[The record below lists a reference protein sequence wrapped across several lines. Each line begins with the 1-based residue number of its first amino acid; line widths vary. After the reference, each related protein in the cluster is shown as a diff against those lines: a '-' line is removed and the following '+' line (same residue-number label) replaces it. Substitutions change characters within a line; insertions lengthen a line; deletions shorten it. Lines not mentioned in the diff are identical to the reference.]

1 MNSTVLK
8 ILKTIISV
16 SAAFVGFTFI
26 VIIAFYFYLS
36 DGVEFDLNKSNQ
48 TLSSL
53 TNRFEIDFSNNST
66 IYFKAREENID
77 TYITLENAIIKRSG
91 NILVNAEN
99 ITVNTSLNFTK
110 TLQFVYE
117 IILNNNTDL
126 NLINPVSIKL
136 KNPTL
141 DLASVENQV
150 TEINES
156 DRYFPVTIKAENGNL
171 IDGNIEIGQFDF
183 FLNVNQYSQNSSLE
197 KYKFRL
203 KSSQN
208 FPVSYIAQFFQ
219 DVESIGD
226 KKETISFDLTLEDE
240 YANNDDMSQKLN
252 GIFQIRN
259 TTMRLKT
266 FPVQLKPEPIRRLNL
281 DLNINDNIGQAN
293 IVGTLYNPKKSLG
306 LQTEPNLQI
315 GGTLNFEEILKPEL
329 NLIVNGYDIYFAKLE
344 NLNLN
349 GVTDLTVSIIGKNV
363 LDLKGSLKIK
373 KSNGFLV
380 PLADTEFETKHRIR
394 NIDEKKCCLL
404 YTSPSPRD

>member
-16 SAAFVGFTFI
+16 TAAFVGFTFI

-91 NILVNAEN
+91 NILINAEN
-99 ITVNTSLNFTK
+99 ITVNTTLNFTK

-136 KNPTL
+136 KNPTF
-141 DLASVENQV
+141 DLASVENQD
-150 TEINES
+150 TEINKSE
-156 DRYFPVTIKAENGNL
+156 RYFPVTIKAENGNL
-171 IDGNIEIGQFDF
+171 IDGNVEIGQFDF
-183 FLNVNQYSQNSSLE
+183 FLNINQYSQNSSLE
-197 KYKFRL
+197 KYKIRL

-226 KKETISFDLTLEDE
+226 KKETISFDITLEDE
-240 YANNDDMSQKLN
+240 YANNDDISQKLN
-252 GIFQIRN
+252 GVFQIRN

-281 DLNINDNIGQAN
+281 DLNIKDNIGQAN
-293 IVGTLYNPKKSLG
+293 LIGTLYNPKKSLG

-315 GGTLNFEEILKPEL
+315 GGTLNFKEILKPEL

-363 LDLKGSLKIK
+363 LDLQGSLKIK

-380 PLADTEFETKHRIR
+380 PLSDTEFETKHRIR
-394 NIDEKKCCLL
+394 NIDEKK
-404 YTSPSPRD
+404 

>member
-8 ILKTIISV
+8 ILKTIASV
-16 SAAFVGFTFI
+16 SVAFISFTIIF
-26 VIIAFYFYLS
+26 IIAFYFYLS
-36 DGVEFDLNKSNQ
+36 DGVEFNLNKSNQ

-53 TNRFEIDFSNNST
+53 TNRFELDFSKNSA

-91 NILVNAEN
+91 KILINSEN
-99 ITVNTSLNFTK
+99 ITLNTTLDFTK
-110 TLQFVYE
+110 TLQFVFE

-141 DLASVENQV
+141 DLASIENQDA
-150 TEINES
+150 EINKSE
-156 DRYFPVTIKAENGNL
+156 RYFPVTIKAENGNL
-171 IDGNIEIGQFDF
+171 IDGDIEIGQFDF
-183 FLNVNQYSQNSSLE
+183 FLNINQYSENSSLE

-203 KSSQN
+203 KSSKN

-219 DVESIGD
+219 DIESIGD
-226 KKETISFDLTLEDE
+226 KKETISFDITLEDE
-240 YANNDDMSQKLN
+240 YASNDDISQKLN
-252 GIFQIRN
+252 GIIQIRN

-293 IVGTLYNPKKSLG
+293 LVGTLYNPKKSLG

-315 GGTLNFEEILKPEL
+315 GGTLNFEEIMKPEL

-363 LDLKGSLKIK
+363 LDLQGSLKIK

-380 PLADTEFETKHRIR
+380 PLANTEFETKHRIR
-394 NIDEKKCCLL
+394 NIDEEK
-404 YTSPSPRD
+404 

>member
-16 SAAFVGFTFI
+16 TAAFVGFTFI

-91 NILVNAEN
+91 NILINAEN
-99 ITVNTSLNFTK
+99 ITVNTTLNFTK

-136 KNPTL
+136 KNPTF
-141 DLASVENQV
+141 DLASVENQDA
-150 TEINES
+150 EINKSE
-156 DRYFPVTIKAENGNL
+156 RYFPVTIKAENGNL
-171 IDGNIEIGQFDF
+171 IDGNVEIGQFDF
-183 FLNVNQYSQNSSLE
+183 FLNINQYSQNSSLE
-197 KYKFRL
+197 KYKIRL

-226 KKETISFDLTLEDE
+226 KKVTISFDITLEDD
-240 YANNDDMSQKLN
+240 YANNDDFSQKLN
-252 GIFQIRN
+252 GVFQIRN

-293 IVGTLYNPKKSLG
+293 LVGTLYNPKKSLG
-306 LQTEPNLQI
+306 LQTEPNLQV

-363 LDLKGSLKIK
+363 LDLQGSLKIK

-394 NIDEKKCCLL
+394 NIDEEK
-404 YTSPSPRD
+404 

>member
-8 ILKTIISV
+8 ILKTIMSV
-16 SAAFVGFTFI
+16 TAAFVGFTFI
-26 VIIAFYFYLS
+26 IIIAFYFYLS

-48 TLSSL
+48 TLNSL

-66 IYFKAREENID
+66 IYFKAREENVD
-77 TYITLENAIIKRSG
+77 TYITLQNAIIKRSG
-91 NILVNAEN
+91 NVLINAEN

-226 KKETISFDLTLEDE
+226 KKETISFDITLEDE

-363 LDLKGSLKIK
+363 LDLQGSLKIK

-394 NIDEKKCCLL
+394 NIDEEK
-404 YTSPSPRD
+404 

>member
-8 ILKTIISV
+8 ILKTIASV
-16 SAAFVGFTFI
+16 SVAFISFTII

-36 DGVEFDLNKSNQ
+36 DGVEFNLNKSNQ

-53 TNRFEIDFSNNST
+53 TNRFELDFSKNSS

-91 NILVNAEN
+91 KILINSEN
-99 ITVNTSLNFTK
+99 ITLNTTLDFSK
-110 TLQFVYE
+110 TLQFVFE

-136 KNPTL
+136 KNPIL
-141 DLASVENQV
+141 DLASIENQD
-150 TEINES
+150 TEINKSE
-156 DRYFPVTIKAENGNL
+156 RYFPVTIKAENGNL
-171 IDGNIEIGQFDF
+171 IDGDIEIGQFDF
-183 FLNVNQYSQNSSLE
+183 FLNINQYSDNSSLE

-226 KKETISFDLTLEDE
+226 KKETVSFDLTLEDE
-240 YANNDDMSQKLN
+240 YASNDYISQKLN
-252 GIFQIRN
+252 GVIQIRN

-293 IVGTLYNPKKSLG
+293 LVGTLYNPKKSLG

-315 GGTLNFEEILKPEL
+315 GGTLNFEEIKKPEL

-363 LDLKGSLKIK
+363 LDLQGSLKIK

-394 NIDEKKCCLL
+394 NIDEEK
-404 YTSPSPRD
+404 

>member
-16 SAAFVGFTFI
+16 TAAFVGFTFI

-91 NILVNAEN
+91 NILINAEN
-99 ITVNTSLNFTK
+99 ITVNTTLNFTK

-136 KNPTL
+136 KNPTF
-141 DLASVENQV
+141 DLASVENQD
-150 TEINES
+150 TEINKSE
-156 DRYFPVTIKAENGNL
+156 RYFPVTIKAENGNL
-171 IDGNIEIGQFDF
+171 IDGNVEIGQFDF
-183 FLNVNQYSQNSSLE
+183 FLNINQYSQNSSLE
-197 KYKFRL
+197 KYKIRL

-226 KKETISFDLTLEDE
+226 KKETISFDITLEDE
-240 YANNDDMSQKLN
+240 YANNDDISQKLN
-252 GIFQIRN
+252 GVFQIRN

-293 IVGTLYNPKKSLG
+293 LVGTLYNPKKSLG

-315 GGTLNFEEILKPEL
+315 GGTLNFEDIMKPEL

-363 LDLKGSLKIK
+363 LDLQGSLKIK

-380 PLADTEFETKHRIR
+380 PLSDTEFETKHRIR
-394 NIDEKKCCLL
+394 NIDEKK
-404 YTSPSPRD
+404 

>member
-16 SAAFVGFTFI
+16 TSAFVGFTFI

-91 NILVNAEN
+91 NILINAEN
-99 ITVNTSLNFTK
+99 ITVNTTLNFTK

-136 KNPTL
+136 KNPTF
-141 DLASVENQV
+141 DLASVENQD
-150 TEINES
+150 TEINKSE
-156 DRYFPVTIKAENGNL
+156 RYFPVTIKAENGNL
-171 IDGNIEIGQFDF
+171 IDGNVEIGQFDF
-183 FLNVNQYSQNSSLE
+183 FLNINQYSQNSSLE
-197 KYKFRL
+197 KYKIRL

-226 KKETISFDLTLEDE
+226 KKETISFDITLEDE
-240 YANNDDMSQKLN
+240 YANNDDISQKLN
-252 GIFQIRN
+252 GVFQIRN

-293 IVGTLYNPKKSLG
+293 LVGTLYNPKKSLG

-315 GGTLNFEEILKPEL
+315 GGTLNFKEILKPEL

-363 LDLKGSLKIK
+363 LDLQGSLKIK

-394 NIDEKKCCLL
+394 NIDEKKWI
-404 YTSPSPRD
+404 T

>member
-1 MNSTVLK
+1 MNSIVLK
-8 ILKTIISV
+8 ILKTIMSV
-16 SAAFVGFTFI
+16 TAAFVGFTFI

-36 DGVEFDLNKSNQ
+36 DGVEFDLNRSNQ
-48 TLSSL
+48 TLNSL

-91 NILVNAEN
+91 NILINTEN
-99 ITVNTSLNFTK
+99 ITVNTTLNFIK

-171 IDGNIEIGQFDF
+171 IDGNVEIGQFDF
-183 FLNVNQYSQNSSLE
+183 FLNIKQYSQTSSLE

-226 KKETISFDLTLEDE
+226 KKETISFDITLEDE
-240 YANNDDMSQKLN
+240 YANNDDISQKLN
-252 GIFQIRN
+252 GVFQIRN

-293 IVGTLYNPKKSLG
+293 LVGTLYNPKKSLG
-306 LQTEPNLQI
+306 LQTEPNLQV

-363 LDLKGSLKIK
+363 LDLQGSLKVK

-394 NIDEKKCCLL
+394 NIDEEK
-404 YTSPSPRD
+404 

>member
-8 ILKTIISV
+8 ILKTIASV
-16 SAAFVGFTFI
+16 SVAFISFTII

-36 DGVEFDLNKSNQ
+36 DGVEFNLNKSNQ

-53 TNRFEIDFSNNST
+53 TNRFELDFSKNSS
-66 IYFKAREENID
+66 IYFKAREDNID

-91 NILVNAEN
+91 KILINSEN
-99 ITVNTSLNFTK
+99 ITLNTALDFSK
-110 TLQFVYE
+110 TLQFVFE

-136 KNPTL
+136 KNPIL
-141 DLASVENQV
+141 DLASIENQD
-150 TEINES
+150 TEINKSE
-156 DRYFPVTIKAENGNL
+156 RYFPVTIKAEDGNL
-171 IDGNIEIGQFDF
+171 IDGDIEIGQFDF
-183 FLNVNQYSQNSSLE
+183 FLNINQYSDNSSLE

-208 FPVSYIAQFFQ
+208 FPVSYIAQFFE

-226 KKETISFDLTLEDE
+226 KKESISFDLTLEDE
-240 YANNDDMSQKLN
+240 YASNDDISQKLN
-252 GIFQIRN
+252 GVIQIRN

-293 IVGTLYNPKKSLG
+293 LVGTLYNPKKSLG

-315 GGTLNFEEILKPEL
+315 GGTLNFEEIQKPEL

-363 LDLKGSLKIK
+363 LDLQGSLKIK

-394 NIDEKKCCLL
+394 NIDEEK
-404 YTSPSPRD
+404 

>member
-8 ILKTIISV
+8 ILKTIVSV
-16 SAAFVGFTFI
+16 TAAFVGFTFV

-48 TLSSL
+48 TLNSL

-91 NILVNAEN
+91 NILINAEN
-99 ITVNTSLNFTK
+99 ITVNTTLNFIK

-136 KNPTL
+136 KNPIL
-141 DLASVENQV
+141 DLASVKNQD

-156 DRYFPVTIKAENGNL
+156 ERYFPVTIKAENGNL
-171 IDGNIEIGQFDF
+171 IDGNVEIGQFDF
-183 FLNVNQYSQNSSLE
+183 FLNINQYSQNSSLE

-226 KKETISFDLTLEDE
+226 KKETISFDVTIEDE
-240 YANNDDMSQKLN
+240 YANNDDFSQKLN
-252 GIFQIRN
+252 GVFQIRN

-293 IVGTLYNPKKSLG
+293 LVGTLYNPKKSLG

-315 GGTLNFEEILKPEL
+315 GGTLNFEEIMKPKL

-363 LDLKGSLKIK
+363 LDLQGSLKIK

-380 PLADTEFETKHRIR
+380 PLADTEFETKHTIR
-394 NIDEKKCCLL
+394 NFDEEK
-404 YTSPSPRD
+404 

>member
-8 ILKTIISV
+8 ILKTIASV
-16 SAAFVGFTFI
+16 SVAFISFTIIF
-26 VIIAFYFYLS
+26 IIAFYFYLS
-36 DGVEFDLNKSNQ
+36 DGVEFNLNKSNQ

-53 TNRFEIDFSNNST
+53 TNRFEIDFSKNSS
-66 IYFKAREENID
+66 IYFKAREESID

-91 NILVNAEN
+91 KILINSEN
-99 ITVNTSLNFTK
+99 ITLNTTLDFSK
-110 TLQFVYE
+110 TLQFVFE

-136 KNPTL
+136 KNPIL
-141 DLASVENQV
+141 DLASIENQD
-150 TEINES
+150 TEINKSE
-156 DRYFPVTIKAENGNL
+156 RYFPVTIKAEDGNL
-171 IDGNIEIGQFDF
+171 IDGDIEIGQFDF
-183 FLNVNQYSQNSSLE
+183 FLNINQYSDNSSLE

-226 KKETISFDLTLEDE
+226 KKETVSFDLTLEDE
-240 YANNDDMSQKLN
+240 YASNNDISQKLN
-252 GIFQIRN
+252 GVIQIRN

-293 IVGTLYNPKKSLG
+293 LVGTLYNPKKSLG

-315 GGTLNFEEILKPEL
+315 GGTLNFEEIKKPEL

-363 LDLKGSLKIK
+363 LDLQGSLKIK

-394 NIDEKKCCLL
+394 NINEEK
-404 YTSPSPRD
+404 

>member
-16 SAAFVGFTFI
+16 TAAFVGFTFI

-66 IYFKAREENID
+66 IYFRAREENID

-91 NILVNAEN
+91 NILINAEN
-99 ITVNTSLNFTK
+99 ITVNTTLNFTK

-136 KNPTL
+136 KNPTF
-141 DLASVENQV
+141 DLASVENQD
-150 TEINES
+150 TEINKSE
-156 DRYFPVTIKAENGNL
+156 RYFPVTIKAENGNL
-171 IDGNIEIGQFDF
+171 IDGNVEIGQFDF
-183 FLNVNQYSQNSSLE
+183 FLNINQYSQNSSLE
-197 KYKFRL
+197 KYKIRL

-226 KKETISFDLTLEDE
+226 KKETISFDITLEDE
-240 YANNDDMSQKLN
+240 YANNDDISQKLN
-252 GIFQIRN
+252 GVFQIRN

-293 IVGTLYNPKKSLG
+293 LVGTLYNPKKSLG

-315 GGTLNFEEILKPEL
+315 GGTLNFKEILKPEL
-329 NLIVNGYDIYFAKLE
+329 NLIVNGYNIYFAKLE

-363 LDLKGSLKIK
+363 LDLQGSLKIK

-380 PLADTEFETKHRIR
+380 PLSDTEFETKHRIR
-394 NIDEKKCCLL
+394 NIDEKK
-404 YTSPSPRD
+404 

>member
-8 ILKTIISV
+8 ILKTIASV
-16 SAAFVGFTFI
+16 SVAFISFTII

-36 DGVEFDLNKSNQ
+36 DGVEFNLNKSNQ

-53 TNRFEIDFSNNST
+53 TNRFELDFSKNSS

-91 NILVNAEN
+91 KILINSEN
-99 ITVNTSLNFTK
+99 ITLNTALDFSK
-110 TLQFVYE
+110 TLQFVFE

-136 KNPTL
+136 KNPIL
-141 DLASVENQV
+141 DLASIENQD
-150 TEINES
+150 TEINKSE
-156 DRYFPVTIKAENGNL
+156 RYFPVTIKAEDGNL
-171 IDGNIEIGQFDF
+171 IDGDIEIGQFDF
-183 FLNVNQYSQNSSLE
+183 FLNINQYSDNSSLE

-208 FPVSYIAQFFQ
+208 FPVSYIAQFFE
-219 DVESIGD
+219 DIESIGD
-226 KKETISFDLTLEDE
+226 KKESISFDLTLEDE
-240 YANNDDMSQKLN
+240 YASNDDISQKLN
-252 GIFQIRN
+252 GVIQIRN

-281 DLNINDNIGQAN
+281 DLNISDNVGQAN
-293 IVGTLYNPKKSLG
+293 LVGTLYNPKKSLG

-315 GGTLNFEEILKPEL
+315 GGTLNFEEIQKPEL

-363 LDLKGSLKIK
+363 LDLQGSLKIK

-394 NIDEKKCCLL
+394 NIDEEK
-404 YTSPSPRD
+404 

>member
-8 ILKTIISV
+8 ILKTIMSV
-16 SAAFVGFTFI
+16 TAAFVGFTFI

-48 TLSSL
+48 TLNSL

-66 IYFKAREENID
+66 IYFKAREENVD

-91 NILVNAEN
+91 NILINAEN

-171 IDGNIEIGQFDF
+171 IDGNVEIGQFDF
-183 FLNVNQYSQNSSLE
+183 FLNINQYSQNSSLE

-226 KKETISFDLTLEDE
+226 KKETISFDITLEDE
-240 YANNDDMSQKLN
+240 YANNDDISQKLN
-252 GIFQIRN
+252 GVFQIRN

-293 IVGTLYNPKKSLG
+293 LVGTLYNPKKSLG

-363 LDLKGSLKIK
+363 LDLQGSLKIK

-380 PLADTEFETKHRIR
+380 PLANTEFETKHRIR
-394 NIDEKKCCLL
+394 NIDEEK
-404 YTSPSPRD
+404 

>member
-16 SAAFVGFTFI
+16 TAAFVGFTFI

-91 NILVNAEN
+91 NILINAEN
-99 ITVNTSLNFTK
+99 ITVNTTLNFTK

-136 KNPTL
+136 KNPTF
-141 DLASVENQV
+141 DLASVENQD
-150 TEINES
+150 TEINKSE
-156 DRYFPVTIKAENGNL
+156 RYFPVTIKAENGNL
-171 IDGNIEIGQFDF
+171 IDGNVEIGQFDF
-183 FLNVNQYSQNSSLE
+183 FLNINQYSQNSSLE
-197 KYKFRL
+197 KYKIRL

-226 KKETISFDLTLEDE
+226 KKETISFDITLEDE
-240 YANNDDMSQKLN
+240 YANNDDISQKLN
-252 GIFQIRN
+252 GVFQIRN

-281 DLNINDNIGQAN
+281 DLNINDNIGQVN
-293 IVGTLYNPKKSLG
+293 LVGTLYNPKKSLG

-315 GGTLNFEEILKPEL
+315 GGTLNFKEILKPEL

-363 LDLKGSLKIK
+363 LDLQGSLKIK

-394 NIDEKKCCLL
+394 NIDEKK
-404 YTSPSPRD
+404 

>member
-16 SAAFVGFTFI
+16 TAAFVGFTFI

-48 TLSSL
+48 TLNSL

-91 NILVNAEN
+91 NILINAEN
-99 ITVNTSLNFTK
+99 ITVNTTLNFIK

-117 IILNNNTDL
+117 IFLNNNTDL

-171 IDGNIEIGQFDF
+171 IDGNVEIGHFDF

-226 KKETISFDLTLEDE
+226 KKETISFDITLEDE

-293 IVGTLYNPKKSLG
+293 LVGTLYNPKKSLG
-306 LQTEPNLQI
+306 LQTEPNLQV

-363 LDLKGSLKIK
+363 LDLQGSLKIK

-394 NIDEKKCCLL
+394 NIDEEKWM
-404 YTSPSPRD
+404 R

>member
-91 NILVNAEN
+91 NILINAEN
-99 ITVNTSLNFTK
+99 ITVNTTLNFTK

-136 KNPTL
+136 KNPTF
-141 DLASVENQV
+141 DLASVENQD
-150 TEINES
+150 TEINKSE
-156 DRYFPVTIKAENGNL
+156 RYFPVTIKAENGNL
-171 IDGNIEIGQFDF
+171 IDGNVEIGQFDF
-183 FLNVNQYSQNSSLE
+183 FLNINQYSQNSSLE
-197 KYKFRL
+197 KYKIRL

-226 KKETISFDLTLEDE
+226 KKETISFDITLEDE
-240 YANNDDMSQKLN
+240 YANNDDISQKLN
-252 GIFQIRN
+252 GVFQIRN

-293 IVGTLYNPKKSLG
+293 LVGTLYNPKKSLG

-363 LDLKGSLKIK
+363 LDLQGSLKIK

-394 NIDEKKCCLL
+394 DIDEEK
-404 YTSPSPRD
+404 

>member
-16 SAAFVGFTFI
+16 TAAFVGFTFI

-53 TNRFEIDFSNNST
+53 TNRFEIDYSNNST

-91 NILVNAEN
+91 NILINAEN
-99 ITVNTSLNFTK
+99 ITVNTTLNFTK

-136 KNPTL
+136 KNPTF
-141 DLASVENQV
+141 DLASVENQD
-150 TEINES
+150 TEINKSE
-156 DRYFPVTIKAENGNL
+156 RYFPVTIKAENGNL
-171 IDGNIEIGQFDF
+171 IDGNVEIGQFDF
-183 FLNVNQYSQNSSLE
+183 FLNINQYSQNSSLE
-197 KYKFRL
+197 KYKIRL

-226 KKETISFDLTLEDE
+226 KKETISFDITLEDE
-240 YANNDDMSQKLN
+240 YANNDDISQKLN
-252 GIFQIRN
+252 GVFQIRN

-281 DLNINDNIGQAN
+281 DLNINDNIGQVN
-293 IVGTLYNPKKSLG
+293 LVGTLYNPKKSLG

-315 GGTLNFEEILKPEL
+315 GGTLNFKEILKPEL

-363 LDLKGSLKIK
+363 LDLQGSLKIK

-380 PLADTEFETKHRIR
+380 PLSDTEFETKHRIR
-394 NIDEKKCCLL
+394 NIDEKK
-404 YTSPSPRD
+404 

>member
-1 MNSTVLK
+1 MNSIVLK
-8 ILKTIISV
+8 ILKTIASV
-16 SAAFVGFTFI
+16 SVAFISFTII

-36 DGVEFDLNKSNQ
+36 DGVEFNLNKSNQ

-53 TNRFEIDFSNNST
+53 TNRFEIDFNKNSS

-91 NILVNAEN
+91 KILINSEN
-99 ITVNTSLNFTK
+99 ITLNTTLDFSK
-110 TLQFVYE
+110 TLQFVFE

-136 KNPTL
+136 KNPIL
-141 DLASVENQV
+141 DLASIENQD
-150 TEINES
+150 TEINKSE
-156 DRYFPVTIKAENGNL
+156 RYFPVTIKAEDGNL
-171 IDGNIEIGQFDF
+171 IDGDIEIGQFDF
-183 FLNVNQYSQNSSLE
+183 FLNINQYSDNSSLE

-208 FPVSYIAQFFQ
+208 FPVSYIAQFFE

-226 KKETISFDLTLEDE
+226 KKESISFDLTLEDE
-240 YANNDDMSQKLN
+240 YASNDDISQKLN
-252 GIFQIRN
+252 GVIQIRN

-293 IVGTLYNPKKSLG
+293 LVGTLYNPKKSLG

-315 GGTLNFEEILKPEL
+315 GGTLNFEEIQKPEL

-363 LDLKGSLKIK
+363 LDLQGSLKIK

-394 NIDEKKCCLL
+394 NIDEEK
-404 YTSPSPRD
+404 

>member
-16 SAAFVGFTFI
+16 TVAFVGFTFI

-48 TLSSL
+48 TLNSL

-91 NILVNAEN
+91 NILINAEN
-99 ITVNTSLNFTK
+99 ITVNTTLNFTK

-141 DLASVENQV
+141 DLASVENQD

-156 DRYFPVTIKAENGNL
+156 EKYFPVTIKAENGNL
-171 IDGNIEIGQFDF
+171 IDGNVEIGQFDF
-183 FLNVNQYSQNSSLE
+183 FLNINQYSQNSSLE
-197 KYKFRL
+197 KYKIRL

-226 KKETISFDLTLEDE
+226 KKETISFDVTLEDE
-240 YANNDDMSQKLN
+240 YVNNDDISQILN
-252 GIFQIRN
+252 GVFQIRN

-293 IVGTLYNPKKSLG
+293 LVGTLYNPKKSLG

-363 LDLKGSLKIK
+363 LDLQGSLKIK

-380 PLADTEFETKHRIR
+380 PLADTEFEAKHRIR
-394 NIDEKKCCLL
+394 NIDEKK
-404 YTSPSPRD
+404 

>member
-1 MNSTVLK
+1 M
-8 ILKTIISV
+8 SV
-16 SAAFVGFTFI
+16 TAAFVGFTFI

-48 TLSSL
+48 TLNSL

-91 NILVNAEN
+91 NILINAEN
-99 ITVNTSLNFTK
+99 ITVNTTLNFIK

-171 IDGNIEIGQFDF
+171 IDGNVEIGQFDF

-219 DVESIGD
+219 DVESISD
-226 KKETISFDLTLEDE
+226 KKETISFDITLEDE
-240 YANNDDMSQKLN
+240 YANNDDISQKLN
-252 GIFQIRN
+252 GVFQIRN

-293 IVGTLYNPKKSLG
+293 LVGTLYNPKKSLG
-306 LQTEPNLQI
+306 LQTEPNLQV

-363 LDLKGSLKIK
+363 LDLQGSLKIK

-394 NIDEKKCCLL
+394 NIDEEK
-404 YTSPSPRD
+404 

>member
-8 ILKTIISV
+8 ILKTIASV
-16 SAAFVGFTFI
+16 SVAFISFTII

-36 DGVEFDLNKSNQ
+36 DGVEFNLNKSNQ

-53 TNRFEIDFSNNST
+53 TNRFELDFSKSSS

-91 NILVNAEN
+91 KILINSEN
-99 ITVNTSLNFTK
+99 ITLNTTLDFTK
-110 TLQFVYE
+110 TLQFVFE

-141 DLASVENQV
+141 DLASIENQDA
-150 TEINES
+150 EINKSE
-156 DRYFPVTIKAENGNL
+156 RYFPVTIKAENGNL
-171 IDGNIEIGQFDF
+171 IDGDIEIGQFDF
-183 FLNVNQYSQNSSLE
+183 FLNINQYSENSSLE

-208 FPVSYIAQFFQ
+208 FPVSYIAQFFE

-226 KKETISFDLTLEDE
+226 KKESISFDLTLEDE
-240 YANNDDMSQKLN
+240 YVNNDDISQKLN
-252 GIFQIRN
+252 GVIQIRN

-281 DLNINDNIGQAN
+281 DLNINDNVGQAN
-293 IVGTLYNPKKSLG
+293 LVGTLYNPKKSLG

-315 GGTLNFEEILKPEL
+315 GGTLNFEEIQKPEL

-363 LDLKGSLKIK
+363 LDLQGSLKIK

-394 NIDEKKCCLL
+394 NIDEEK
-404 YTSPSPRD
+404 

>member
-1 MNSTVLK
+1 MKSTVLK

-16 SAAFVGFTFI
+16 AAAFLGFTFI

-91 NILVNAEN
+91 NILINAEN
-99 ITVNTSLNFTK
+99 ITVNTTLNFTK

-141 DLASVENQV
+141 DLASVENQD

-156 DRYFPVTIKAENGNL
+156 ERYFPVTIKAENGNL
-171 IDGNIEIGQFDF
+171 IDGNVEIGQFDF
-183 FLNVNQYSQNSSLE
+183 FLNINQYSQNSSLE
-197 KYKFRL
+197 KYKIRL

-226 KKETISFDLTLEDE
+226 KKETISFDITLEDE
-240 YANNDDMSQKLN
+240 YANNDDISQKLN
-252 GIFQIRN
+252 GVFQIRN

-293 IVGTLYNPKKSLG
+293 LVGTLYNPKKSLG
-306 LQTEPNLQI
+306 LQTEPNVQV
-315 GGTLNFEEILKPEL
+315 GGSLNFEEILKPEL

-363 LDLKGSLKIK
+363 LDLQGSLKIK

-380 PLADTEFETKHRIR
+380 PLSDTEFETKHRIR
-394 NIDEKKCCLL
+394 NIDEKK
-404 YTSPSPRD
+404 

>member
-1 MNSTVLK
+1 M
-8 ILKTIISV
+8 SV

-48 TLSSL
+48 TLNSL

-66 IYFKAREENID
+66 IYFKAREENVD
-77 TYITLENAIIKRSG
+77 TYITLQNAIIKRSG
-91 NILVNAEN
+91 NVLINAEN
-99 ITVNTSLNFTK
+99 ITVNTTLNFTK

-171 IDGNIEIGQFDF
+171 IDGNVEIGQFDF

-226 KKETISFDLTLEDE
+226 KKETISFDITLEDE
-240 YANNDDMSQKLN
+240 YANNDDFSQKLN
-252 GIFQIRN
+252 GVFQIRN

-293 IVGTLYNPKKSLG
+293 LVGTLYNPKKSLG

-363 LDLKGSLKIK
+363 LDLQGSLKIK

-380 PLADTEFETKHRIR
+380 PLTDTEFETKHRIR
-394 NIDEKKCCLL
+394 NIDEKK
-404 YTSPSPRD
+404 

>member
-8 ILKTIISV
+8 ILKTIASV
-16 SAAFVGFTFI
+16 SVAFISFTII

-36 DGVEFDLNKSNQ
+36 DGVEFNLNKSNQ

-53 TNRFEIDFSNNST
+53 TNRFEIDFSKNSS

-77 TYITLENAIIKRSG
+77 TYITLENAIIKRAG
-91 NILVNAEN
+91 KILINSEN
-99 ITVNTSLNFTK
+99 ITLNTTLDFSK
-110 TLQFVYE
+110 TLQFVFE

-136 KNPTL
+136 KNPIL
-141 DLASVENQV
+141 DLASIENQD
-150 TEINES
+150 TEINKSE
-156 DRYFPVTIKAENGNL
+156 RYFPVTIKAEDGNL
-171 IDGNIEIGQFDF
+171 IDGDIEIGQFDF
-183 FLNVNQYSQNSSLE
+183 FLNINQYSDNSSLE

-208 FPVSYIAQFFQ
+208 FPVSYIAQFFE

-226 KKETISFDLTLEDE
+226 KKESISFDLTLEDE
-240 YANNDDMSQKLN
+240 YASNDDISQKLN
-252 GIFQIRN
+252 GVIQIRN

-293 IVGTLYNPKKSLG
+293 LVGTLYNPKKSLG

-315 GGTLNFEEILKPEL
+315 GGTLNFEEIQKPEL

-363 LDLKGSLKIK
+363 LDLQGSLKIK

-394 NIDEKKCCLL
+394 NIDE
-404 YTSPSPRD
+404 

>member
-16 SAAFVGFTFI
+16 TTAFVGFTFI

-91 NILVNAEN
+91 NILINAEN
-99 ITVNTSLNFTK
+99 ITVNTTLNFTK

-136 KNPTL
+136 KNPTF
-141 DLASVENQV
+141 DLASVENQD
-150 TEINES
+150 TEINKSE
-156 DRYFPVTIKAENGNL
+156 RYFPVTIKAENGNL
-171 IDGNIEIGQFDF
+171 IDGNVEIGQFDF

-226 KKETISFDLTLEDE
+226 KKETISFDITLEDE

-252 GIFQIRN
+252 GVFQIRN

-293 IVGTLYNPKKSLG
+293 LVGTLYNPKKSLG

-363 LDLKGSLKIK
+363 LDLQGSLKIK

-394 NIDEKKCCLL
+394 NTDEEK
-404 YTSPSPRD
+404 

>member
-16 SAAFVGFTFI
+16 TAAFVGFTFI

-91 NILVNAEN
+91 NVLINAEN
-99 ITVNTSLNFTK
+99 ITVNTTLNFTK

-136 KNPTL
+136 KNPTF
-141 DLASVENQV
+141 DLASVENQD
-150 TEINES
+150 TEINKSE
-156 DRYFPVTIKAENGNL
+156 RYFPVTIKAENGNL
-171 IDGNIEIGQFDF
+171 IDGNVEIGQFDF
-183 FLNVNQYSQNSSLE
+183 FLNINQYSQNSSLE
-197 KYKFRL
+197 KYKIRL

-226 KKETISFDLTLEDE
+226 KKETISFDITLEDE
-240 YANNDDMSQKLN
+240 YANNDDISQKLN
-252 GIFQIRN
+252 GVFQIRN

-293 IVGTLYNPKKSLG
+293 LVGTLYNPKKSLG

-363 LDLKGSLKIK
+363 LDLQGSLKIK

-394 NIDEKKCCLL
+394 NIDEKK
-404 YTSPSPRD
+404 

>member
-16 SAAFVGFTFI
+16 TTAFVGFTFI

-48 TLSSL
+48 TLNSL

-91 NILVNAEN
+91 NILINAEN
-99 ITVNTSLNFTK
+99 ITVNTTLNFTK

-136 KNPTL
+136 KNPTF
-141 DLASVENQV
+141 DLASVENQD
-150 TEINES
+150 TEINKSE
-156 DRYFPVTIKAENGNL
+156 RYFPVTIKAENGNL
-171 IDGNIEIGQFDF
+171 IDGNVEIGQFDF
-183 FLNVNQYSQNSSLE
+183 FLNIKQYSQNSSLE

-226 KKETISFDLTLEDE
+226 KKETISFDITLEDE

-293 IVGTLYNPKKSLG
+293 LVGTLYNPKKSLG

-363 LDLKGSLKIK
+363 LDLQGSLKIK

-380 PLADTEFETKHRIR
+380 PLADTEFETKHTIR
-394 NIDEKKCCLL
+394 NIDEEK
-404 YTSPSPRD
+404 